1 MTTMQT
7 IGGRLRAITPAILHG
22 ESRGWSY
29 FDGPSGTQM
38 IEPAIAANA
47 ELCRTGLANRG
58 NPSPAGDE
66 TEHLVASARREVQA
80 MFNADQYDVV
90 FGQNMTSLAFALGHA
105 FARRWGRDRGT
116 VVVTALEHAGNVDT
130 WAQPFGERGVRTAT
144 VDVDDETLDLA
155 ADGYERVATEGG
167 VALVA
172 ITAAANSVG
181 VKPDLGRAR
190 DFARA
195 HDSLF
200 VVDGVHATPHGPPD
214 LSLVDPDVFLCSAYK
229 FYGPHIGIALVK
241 KDLLD
246 ELRPYKLA
254 AAPGSGPDKLETGTQ
269 NHEAIAGVVATV
281 LGLGRLVGRPSGEG
295 ARDVLC
301 ALGAADEETASGLAE
316 DLRSLPGV
324 RVFGHQDEKTPYAP
338 TIALTVEGVAPA
350 DVGRALRQ
358 DGVFVTTGTFYA
370 AGLARRLGLDVSGG
384 WVRAGLSGYTDER
397 DVDRLVGSL
406 SKVVAGRPA
415 RAT

>member
-1 MTTMQT
+1 MTTMPP
-7 IGGRLRAITPAILHG
+7 IGERLRAVTPAILHG

-38 IEPAIAANA
+38 IEPAIAGAA

-66 TEHLVASARREVQA
+66 TEHVVASARCELQA
-80 MFNADQYDVV
+80 MFHADAYDVV
-90 FGQNMTSLAFALGHA
+90 FGQNMTSLAFALGHG
-105 FARRWGRDRGT
+105 FARRWGRHRGT

-144 VDVDDETLDLA
+144 VDVDDETLDLV
-155 ADGYERVATEGG
+155 ADGYEQVDTDGG

-181 VKPDLGRAR
+181 VKPDLGPAR

-195 HDSLF
+195 HGALF

-214 LSLVDPDVFLCSAYK
+214 LSVVDPDVYLCSAYK
-229 FYGPHIGIALVK
+229 FYGPHVGIALVK
-241 KDLLD
+241 RELLG

-254 AAPGSGPDKLETGTQ
+254 PAPGSGPEKLETGTQ
-269 NHEAIAGVVATV
+269 NHEAIAGLVATV

-295 ARDVLC
+295 ARGALC
-301 ALGAADEETASGLAE
+301 ALGAADEEVARGLAA

-324 RVFGHQDEKTPYAP
+324 RVFGHRDEKTPYAP
-338 TIALTVEGVAPA
+338 TIALTVEGIAPD

-358 DGVFVTTGTFYA
+358 DGVFVTTGNFYA
-370 AGLARRLGLDVSGG
+370 AGLARRLGLDASGG
-384 WVRAGLSGYTDER
+384 WVRVGLSGYTDER
-397 DVDRLVGSL
+397 DLGRLLRSL
-406 SKVVAGRPA
+406 SRIVAARA